1 MTDYFALL
9 GEPRRPWLEVEQLK
23 VKFHKLSAQ
32 AHPDKASAAER
43 ETANQ
48 RFAGLNSAYN
58 CLRDPKERLRHLLE
72 LALGKRPS
80 QTQVLP
86 AGLMDWFGE
95 IAGLRRDV
103 QAFLTEA
110 RKVESPLLRVGLFER
125 AQEWADRLRAV
136 QHRLNDRENQLL
148 CELRALDCEWAE
160 RGEDPASRG
169 LLLQRLEHIQQE
181 LGFCTRW
188 RGQLQ
193 ETIVQLAL

>member
-9 GEPRRPWLEVEQLK
+9 GEPRRPWLEAEQLK

-103 QAFLTEA
+103 QAFLAEA
-110 RKVESPLLRVGLFER
+110 RKVKSPLLRVELFER
-125 AQEWADRLRAV
+125 AQDWTDRLRAV

-148 CELRALDCEWAE
+148 HELQVLDGEWVQLRDAQAN
-160 RGEDPASRG
+160 RSV
-169 LLLQRLEHIQQE
+169 LLQRLEHIQQE

-188 RGQLQ
+188 SGQLQ